1 MIMLEH
7 NLSQKDE
14 AKKLYVTEPAI
25 SQYVKNKRAKEV
37 KINEKV
43 REEMKKSVDRIM
55 KNPAPQIVIVE
66 LQRILSVMK
75 KEMILCD
82 LHRKMD
88 ANIPLQC
95 NECQKWW

>member
-7 NLSQKDE
+7 NLSQKDV